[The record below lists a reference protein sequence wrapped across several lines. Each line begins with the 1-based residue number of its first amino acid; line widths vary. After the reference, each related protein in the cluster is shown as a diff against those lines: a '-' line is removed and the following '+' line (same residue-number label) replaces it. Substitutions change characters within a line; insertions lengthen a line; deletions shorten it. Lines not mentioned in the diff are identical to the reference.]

1 MTVSVATLGFP
12 RIGLRRELKFALESY
27 WSGKS
32 SLAML
37 QTAASGLRVAGW
49 ARQKALGAD
58 ILPSN
63 DFSLYDHVL
72 DTSALIGAVPAR
84 YDWSGDTVEADTY
97 FAMARGAQG
106 PSACGHNHDTTAQEM
121 TKWFDTNYH
130 FMVPEL
136 TAGQTF
142 RIAST
147 KVFDEFAT
155 FFNTYGDVSVLDT
168 QMFLKPLEVGRE
180 YSVELEMGKTLFI
193 KLVTV
198 SRQASNTGS
207 RDVFFELNG
216 TPRRIVVDRMLRLPP
231 ASRLA
236 CSAREGPVEIACSAA
251 GLAAAPPAQV
261 SALERAGIGIAAID
275 DSGDAGLFLHRLL
288 ARLHADGV
296 STALTEAGPRLVG
309 ALLAADLVDDAWIFT
324 SRTIAGDPA
333 SAPWPALDPARF
345 ACVDE
350 RRRGTDAM
358 ARWRR
363 LPR

>member
-1 MTVSVATLGFP
+1 MVGCVIADAHGTVIAEGVHRRCGGPHAEAVA
-12 RIGLRRELKFALESY
+12 
-27 WSGKS
+27 
-32 SLAML
+32 LA
-37 QTAASGLRVAGW
+37 AAGGR
-49 ARQKALGAD
+49 
-58 ILPSN
+58 
-63 DFSLYDHVL
+63 
-72 DTSALIGAVPAR
+72 
-84 YDWSGDTVEADTY
+84 
-97 FAMARGAQG
+97 ARGAIAYVTLEPCAHHG
-106 PSACGHNHDTTAQEM
+106 RTPPCADA
-121 TKWFDTNYH
+121 
-130 FMVPEL
+130 L
-136 TAGQTF
+136 IRAG
-142 RIAST
+142 
-147 KVFDEFAT
+147 
-155 FFNTYGDVSVLDT
+155 
-168 QMFLKPLEVGRE
+168 
-180 YSVELEMGKTLFI
+180 
-193 KLVTV
+193 V
-198 SRQASNTGS
+198 SRVVYACPDPHHAARGGAGMLRAAGIAAERVPHAACDALAAPFMRRTVQRMPWVVAKWAATTDGRCAAEAGAGRWVSSARSRTMVHRERGRVDAILTGIGTVLADDPHLLPRGVS
-207 RDVFFELNG
+207 ARR

>member
-84 YDWSGDTVEADTY
+84 YDWSGDTVGADTY

-136 TAGQTF
+136 AAGQTF
-142 RIAST
+142 KIAST
-147 KVFDEFAT
+147 KIFDEFEEAKALGYQT
-155 FFNTYGDVSVLDT
+155 RPVL
-168 QMFLKPLEVGRE
+168 L
-180 YSVELEMGKTLFI
+180 
-193 KLVTV
+193 
-198 SRQASNTGS
+198 
-207 RDVFFELNG
+207 
-216 TPRRIVVDRMLRLPP
+216 
-231 ASRLA
+231 
-236 CSAREGPVEIACSAA
+236 GPVSYLM
-251 GLAAAPPAQV
+251 LAKGKAVEP
-261 SALERAGIGIAAID
+261 L
-275 DSGDAGLFLHRLL
+275 
-288 ARLHADGV
+288 
-296 STALTEAGPRLVG
+296 
-309 ALLAADLVDDAWIFT
+309 ALLPQLLDVYAEILV
-324 SRTIAGDPA
+324 
-333 SAPWPALDPARF
+333 AP
-345 ACVDE
+345 CKSG
-350 RRRGTDAM
+350 RRVGPD
-358 ARWRR
+358 
-363 LPR
+363 